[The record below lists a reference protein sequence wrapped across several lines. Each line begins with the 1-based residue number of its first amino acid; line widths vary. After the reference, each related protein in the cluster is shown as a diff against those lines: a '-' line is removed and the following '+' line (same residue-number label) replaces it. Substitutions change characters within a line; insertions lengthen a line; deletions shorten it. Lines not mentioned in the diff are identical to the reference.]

1 MRFSLGDVIWGRI
14 VRRASNSALR
24 GTVAVWAAGA
34 FSADIDGHL
43 TT

>member
-1 MRFSLGDVIWGRI
+1 MRFSLGDVILGRI

-24 GTVAVWAAGA
+24 RTVAVRAGGA
-34 FSADIDGHL
+34 FSADIDWHL